1 MELKKIL
8 KNTIFRAKHSNG
20 IFLTEKDSNAL
31 INNIYINNNNDTDIK
46 NFKKKEILEEIKQ
59 YKKLFLEDRTLKL
72 LFTELEFDNLLEKN
86 VKKITTSAEIPDGNL
101 GNYNS
106 STKAINVANEVGDA
120 GFDEILSHEL
130 THAISN
136 RDGEDV
142 GLITKDINLKLGC
155 KKGMVLNEGLTE
167 YINRK
172 FMMKKNNHS
181 YYNNYFNEVYIIQS
195 LCMTYGEEFIFKAY
209 KYGPQKLAKQLEK
222 DNISYNELSELLDE
236 ALKANEEKSLELLKR
251 TWDITRGLL
260 IKKYSQAT
268 LEEKFEMAKRTRN
281 IIAEQTPN
289 SIIDPLSSHINI
301 KLIDLEKCH
310 YLNDIVDY
318 ITTDLYRMYTSNHEI
333 IGNINPKTVQAVKA
347 SINTVILGTNHIPLD
362 DIKEMRLEEVKNKKN
377 LVVAYIL
384 KHKSKIVST
393 MYTNGEKS
401 VGVYENS
408 DTNNLKPETIET
420 LKRLEEN
427 YKILEPIKI
436 NEFAARTGF
445 ILNTPDGTKFISYEN
460 DTKELDEF
468 SVEDKFSL
476 GDVIVEKTKGK
487 RDNIVKK
494 TVGNLLQTIK
504 LNQKNIK
511 MLPTAKPKNV
521 PFTYIIND
529 VPSNIKLQASDF
541 LEEKVLKE
549 REKFSIDI
557 LGDEFREKYKVD
569 IANLKNPNQNS
580 SNLQK
585 NKEET
590 ER

>member
-209 KYGPQKLAKQLEK
+209 
-222 DNISYNELSELLDE
+222 NM
-236 ALKANEEKSLELLKR
+236 ALKN
-251 TWDITRGLL
+251 W
-260 IKKYSQAT
+260 Q
-268 LEEKFEMAKRTRN
+268 
-281 IIAEQTPN
+281 
-289 SIIDPLSSHINI
+289 
-301 KLIDLEKCH
+301 
-310 YLNDIVDY
+310 
-318 ITTDLYRMYTSNHEI
+318 SN
-333 IGNINPKTVQAVKA
+333 
-347 SINTVILGTNHIPLD
+347 
-362 DIKEMRLEEVKNKKN
+362 
-377 LVVAYIL
+377 
-384 KHKSKIVST
+384 
-393 MYTNGEKS
+393 
-401 VGVYENS
+401 
-408 DTNNLKPETIET
+408 
-420 LKRLEEN
+420 
-427 YKILEPIKI
+427 
-436 NEFAARTGF
+436 
-445 ILNTPDGTKFISYEN
+445 
-460 DTKELDEF
+460 
-468 SVEDKFSL
+468 
-476 GDVIVEKTKGK
+476 
-487 RDNIVKK
+487 
-494 TVGNLLQTIK
+494 
-504 LNQKNIK
+504 
-511 MLPTAKPKNV
+511 
-521 PFTYIIND
+521 
-529 VPSNIKLQASDF
+529 
-541 LEEKVLKE
+541 
-549 REKFSIDI
+549 
-557 LGDEFREKYKVD
+557 
-569 IANLKNPNQNS
+569 
-580 SNLQK
+580 
-585 NKEET
+585 
-590 ER
+590 

>member
-1 MELKKIL
+1 M
-8 KNTIFRAKHSNG
+8 
-20 IFLTEKDSNAL
+20 
-31 INNIYINNNNDTDIK
+31 
-46 NFKKKEILEEIKQ
+46 
-59 YKKLFLEDRTLKL
+59 
-72 LFTELEFDNLLEKN
+72 
-86 VKKITTSAEIPDGNL
+86 
-101 GNYNS
+101 
-106 STKAINVANEVGDA
+106 
-120 GFDEILSHEL
+120 
-130 THAISN
+130 
-136 RDGEDV
+136 
-142 GLITKDINLKLGC
+142 
-155 KKGMVLNEGLTE
+155 
-167 YINRK
+167 
-172 FMMKKNNHS
+172 
-181 YYNNYFNEVYIIQS
+181 
-195 LCMTYGEEFIFKAY
+195 
-209 KYGPQKLAKQLEK
+209 AKQLEK